1 MSIRIR
7 NLTQCTRQQI
17 FPRAN
22 FHEARLSL
30 LMLSESLHLALNAFD
45 FAPSMRADVP
55 VIHFAAGETMNANS
69 FGDLFCLATAQT
81 GSESVILCEVCA

>member
-1 MSIRIR
+1 
-7 NLTQCTRQQI
+7 
-17 FPRAN
+17 
-22 FHEARLSL
+22 
-30 LMLSESLHLALNAFD
+30 LALNAFD